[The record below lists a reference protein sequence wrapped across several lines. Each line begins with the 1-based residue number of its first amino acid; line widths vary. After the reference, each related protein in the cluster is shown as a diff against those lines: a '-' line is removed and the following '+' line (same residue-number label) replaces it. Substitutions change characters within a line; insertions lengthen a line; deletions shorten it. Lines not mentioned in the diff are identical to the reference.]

1 MALPCVQKPPNLTED
16 YELVLSVAS
25 PLEVVHN
32 APLLRRIASFFAA
45 AGETERA
52 ALAALVGNALQDA
65 GQALRE
71 LTSEALEAVLA
82 RRTTTRV
89 SLEIAAPR
97 GASCQRIWMI
107 HRPICSL
114 STWELSRSTAPLEK
128 DATRGGA
135 ADSRR
140 LAARGRRMR
149 PRSTINLR
157 SSSLQCR
164 C

>member
-1 MALPCVQKPPNLTED
+1 MWRFRVVQKPPNLTED

-71 LTSEALEAVLA
+71 LTSEALEAVLVEEAQTAASVAQRA
-82 RRTTTRV
+82 REGRLV
-89 SLEIAAPR
+89 EQSVELE
-97 GASCQRIWMI
+97 
-107 HRPICSL
+107 
-114 STWELSRSTAPLEK
+114 
-128 DATRGGA
+128 
-135 ADSRR
+135 
-140 LAARGRRMR
+140 AREAR
-149 PRSTINLR
+149 
-157 SSSLQCR
+157 
-164 C
+164 